1 MTIDTLSEGL
11 PVPHRIAAT
20 FLRLLLVTPF
30 LTSIVLAAA
39 CGKGGGGAAA
49 APSPETI
56 ALGNK
61 NFLGT
66 CATCH
71 GKDANGLPKQGKS
84 LLMNPFIMEK
94 SDDEL
99 ATFIKTGRQPGDP
112 LNTTGVQMPPK
123 GGNPALTDDDVKAIV
138 AYLRALQTLKS

>member
-1 MTIDTLSEGL
+1 M
-11 PVPHRIAAT
+11 PHRIASP
-20 FLRLLLVTPF
+20 FLRLLLMTLLLSSVG
-30 LTSIVLAAA
+30 LATA
-39 CGKGGGGAAA
+39 CGGKGSGAPAA
-49 APSPETI
+49 SPETI
-56 ALGNK
+56 ALGNQQ
-61 NFLGT
+61 FLAT

-99 ATFIKTGRQPGDP
+99 ATFVKTGRQAGDA
-112 LNTTGVQMPPK
+112 LNTTGVAMPPK

-138 AYLRALQTLKS
+138 AYLRTLQTLKS

>member
-1 MTIDTLSEGL
+1 MTTTHLSKETA
-11 PVPHRIAAT
+11 VPHRLAST
-20 FLRLLLVTPF
+20 LPRLLLVMPF
-30 LTSIVLAAA
+30 TMSIVLAVA

-56 ALGNK
+56 ALGSK

-138 AYLRALQTLKS
+138 AYLRTLQTLKS